1 MKNCSTCPYFEIWKK
16 PEHKPGP
23 EGRIADKGTLH
34 CTRYGLT
41 GDIRNFEKQ
50 KRNACREEEPCSNQE

>member
-1 MKNCSTCPYFEIWKK
+1 MKKCKTCPYFETWKAPEFK
-16 PEHKPGP
+16 PWP

-41 GDIRNFEKQ
+41 GDIRNFVKQ
-50 KRNACREEEPCSNQE
+50 KHNACREEEPCSNQE

>member
-1 MKNCSTCPYFEIWKK
+1 MKECRGCPYFEIWKT
-16 PEHKPGP
+16 PEFKTGF
-23 EGRIADKGTLH
+23 ELKFADKGTLH

-41 GDIRNFEKQ
+41 GDIRKFEKQ